1 MNLRGKKWF
10 YVWENYITKRLDIYS
25 DGSCDNVITKRGGW
39 AAVMV
44 YKGKTVKMFG
54 NESSTTSNRMEMT
67 AVLEALERVKT
78 SQFKPD
84 EVIVH
89 TDSLYTVN
97 MFTGVWKV
105 KDKTVNKD
113 LIESYQRVSQE
124 LLESGVNVHVKW
136 IKGHSGQV
144 FNEMADK
151 LAEKACRN
159 ALAL

>member
-1 MNLRGKKWF
+1 MA
-10 YVWENYITKRLDIYS
+10 KRLDIYT
-25 DGSCDNVITKRGGW
+25 DGACDNGGTKRGGW

-44 YKGKTVKMFG
+44 YKGEVIKMFG
-54 NESSTTSNRMEMT
+54 DEHSTTSNRMEMT

-124 LLESGVNVHVKW
+124 LLESGINDHVRW

-144 FNEMADK
+144 FNEVADR
-151 LAEKACRN
+151 LAEGM
-159 ALAL
+159 L